1 MIMITMPT
9 VIVVSNTKHLT
20 LVLISLLVVTLADP
34 FTTNITFDS
43 LTASHSLSMKERR
56 TLRQAHRDRYK
67 IVRDILSLLPSSNSK
82 SASLRRSVKT
92 SIGDSAGLSQGMT
105 TNYFRLMVKQDLLR
119 YSKGSWPY
127 STYEITE
134 RGLRYLQLFA
144 EIEDDL
150 RATST

>member
-1 MIMITMPT
+1 VIMITMPT
-9 VIVVSNTKHLT
+9 AIVGSKTRHLT
-20 LVLISLLVVTLADP
+20 LVLISLLVVKLADL

-56 TLRQAHRDRYK
+56 TLRQPYRDRYK
-67 IVRDILSLLPSSNSK
+67 IARDILSLLPSSNSK

-92 SIGDSAGLSQGMT
+92 SIGDFACLSQGMT

-119 YSKGSWPY
+119 YSEGAGPY

-150 RATST
+150 RATSN